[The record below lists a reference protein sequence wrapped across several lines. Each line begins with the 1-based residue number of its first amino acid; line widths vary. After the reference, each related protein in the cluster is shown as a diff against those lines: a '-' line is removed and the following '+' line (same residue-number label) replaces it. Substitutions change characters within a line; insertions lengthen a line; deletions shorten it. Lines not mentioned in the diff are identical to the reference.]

1 MIKLL
6 DFAPV
11 DKYGEPTI
19 KIIPRD
25 KVAGVKLASVDGAY
39 APEIREFMQQLKPVV
54 GKIYALINAMG
65 ATEYFGCN
73 RNGDAFFEDALK
85 KYHHTFVEDGH
96 AFMHHKNKDP
106 EKSYGKVVFS
116 AYNDKMH
123 RVELVVEYD
132 TTKLDPKFVDK
143 INNGDMVNVSMGCRV
158 DSDYCSICG
167 HRAKTPA
174 DYCKHLKYEP
184 GLTKMLPDGRKAF
197 AINKDPHFFD
207 ISIVT
212 IPADPTAR
220 VMAKLASNKNE
231 VISSVTRAAEELGNE
246 KTAAEVKVI
255 DMNKDDGDS
264 KISDIPAEEIGDILD
279 SLLSDFDHFM
289 GPSIPRDILNTIGR
303 MSHNPLPLLSG
314 FIKKKIFLRPHE
326 TQRII
331 LVSSG
336 KENLADALD
345 KAKTVVMDDPKIG
358 LREFAKCNTCFDG
371 VEALPSLF
379 EDSRTLNDD
388 LIKKITVRIVA
399 GDEDDEGCQEKLSG
413 IRPVSVDYSD
423 DFKYLMGQ
431 TDVESASGGLLPFLK
446 DSSSA
451 ILVMGSVISAFNA
464 LLGGNLSAD
473 FVKGVGLGSLI
484 GGPKLINSITDN
496 LKSINTPVQEMRF
509 MNTRTPEAV
518 EAALSDALVQAS
530 LKSNSIGKL
539 ASCKYAFSA
548 APINAVLP
556 KALLSVPL
564 AYGASKL
571 IQNEAKK
578 DAIEEAGI
586 TGKYNP
592 GLLSKSSVTFPL
604 ALAAIMKFASANKVA
619 DTYVKTAKKHGL
631 TKKQIYSKLSDVLFN
646 KNC

>member
-6 DFAPV
+6 DFSPV

-39 APEIREFMQQLKPVV
+39 APEIREFMKQLKPVV

-184 GLTKMLPDGRKAF
+184 GLTRMLPDGRKAF

-220 VMAKLASNKNE
+220 VMAKLASDKNE
-231 VISSVTRAAEELGNE
+231 VVSSVTRAEEELGNE
-246 KTAAEVKVI
+246 KTAADIKVI
-255 DMNKDDGDS
+255 DMNRDDGDK
-264 KISDIPAEEIGDILD
+264 KISTVSSDEISGILD
-279 SLLSDFDHFM
+279 SLISDFDHFM
-289 GPSIPRDILNTIGR
+289 GPSIPKSILNTIGGL
-303 MSHNPLPLLSG
+303 SDNPLSLLSG

-326 TQRII
+326 VQRIV

-336 KENLADALD
+336 KSDLADKLD
-345 KAKTVVMDDPKIG
+345 EAKTVIMGDPAIG
-358 LREFAKCNTCFDG
+358 LKEFGKCDTCFDG
-371 VEALPSLF
+371 VEALPEVF
-379 EDSRTLNDD
+379 EDSRTLDD
-388 LIKKITVRIVA
+388 DVIKKVTIRIIA
-399 GDEDDEGCQEKLSG
+399 GDEEPCEKTGG

-431 TDVESASGGLLPFLK
+431 TDVDTASGGLLPFLK
-446 DSSSA
+446 NSSSA
-451 ILVMGSVISAFNA
+451 LLVMGSVISAFNA

-496 LKSINTPVQEMRF
+496 LKSINTPVQEMQF

-518 EAALSDALVQAS
+518 EAALSDAIAQAA
-530 LKSNSIGKL
+530 LRSNSIGKL

-548 APINAVLP
+548 APINSVLP

-592 GLLSKSSVTFPL
+592 GLLSKSSITFPL
-604 ALAAIMKFASANKVA
+604 ALAAIMKFASAKKVA
-619 DTYVKTAKKHGL
+619 DSYIKTAEKHGL

>member
-19 KIIPRD
+19 RIIPRD
-25 KVAGVKLASVDGAY
+25 RVAGVKLASVDGAY

-220 VMAKLASNKNE
+220 IMAKLAADKNE
-231 VISSVTRAAEELGNE
+231 VISSVTRAEEELNFNE

-255 DMNKDDGDS
+255 DMNKDDS
-264 KISDIPAEEIGDILD
+264 ECKECSDIPEIGDILD
-279 SLLSDFDHFM
+279 SLISDFDHFM
-289 GPSIPRDILNTIGR
+289 GPSIPKDILNTIGG
-303 MSHNPLPLLSG
+303 MSDNPLSLLSG

-326 TQRII
+326 VQRII

-336 KENLADALD
+336 KKDIADKLDENR
-345 KAKTVVMDDPKIG
+345 TVLMNDPKIG
-358 LREFAKCNTCFDG
+358 LQEFSKCDTCFDG
-371 VEALPSLF
+371 VEALPSLY

-388 LIKKITVRIVA
+388 VIKKITIRIVA
-399 GDEDDEGCQEKLSG
+399 GDSLPQEKISG
-413 IRPVSVDYSD
+413 VRPVSVDYSD

-431 TDVESASGGLLPFLK
+431 SDLENKSSVSLLPFLQN
-446 DSSSA
+446 SSSA
-451 ILVMGSVISAFNA
+451 LLVMGSVISAFNA

-484 GGPKLINSITDN
+484 GGPKLINSITSN
-496 LKSINTPVQEMRF
+496 LKNINTPVQEMRF
-509 MNTRTPEAV
+509 MNTKTPEAI
-518 EAALSDALVQAS
+518 EAALSDAIMQAS
-530 LKSNSIGKL
+530 IRSNSVGKL
-539 ASCKYAFSA
+539 ASCKYAFST
-548 APINAVLP
+548 APINSVLP

-578 DAIEEAGI
+578 DAIDEAGI

-592 GLLSKSSVTFPL
+592 GLLSKSSITFPL
-604 ALAAIMKFASANKVA
+604 ALAAIMKFASAKKVA
-619 DTYVKTAKKHGL
+619 DSYIKTAEKCGL

>member
-19 KIIPRD
+19 KIISRNSR
-25 KVAGVKLASVDGAY
+25 AGVKLASVDGAY
-39 APEIREFMQQLKPVV
+39 APEIRDFMKQLKPVV

-132 TTKLDPKFVDK
+132 TSKLDPKFVDK
-143 INNGDMVNVSMGCRV
+143 INNGEMVNVSMGCRV

-184 GLTKMLPDGRKAF
+184 GLTGMLPDGRKAF

-220 VMAKLASNKNE
+220 IMAKLASDRSD
-231 VISSVTRAAEELGNE
+231 VISSVDRASEEFELSE
-246 KTAAEVKVI
+246 KTAAEVKII
-255 DMNKDDGDS
+255 DMNKDDSECRHIDAS
-264 KISDIPAEEIGDILD
+264 EVGDILD

-289 GPSIPRDILNTIGR
+289 GPAIPKDILNTIGG
-303 MSHNPLPLLSG
+303 MSSNPLSLLSG

-326 TQRII
+326 AQRIV

-336 KENLADALD
+336 KKDIADKLD
-345 KAKTVVMDDPKIG
+345 DCKTVIMNDPEIG
-358 LREFAKCNTCFDG
+358 LKEFSKCDTCFDG
-371 VEALPSLF
+371 VEALPSLY

-388 LIKKITVRIVA
+388 VIKKITIRIVA
-399 GDEDDEGCQEKLSG
+399 GDSETPQEKISG
-413 IRPVSVDYSD
+413 VRPVSVDYSD
-423 DFKYLMGQ
+423 DFKYLMGK
-431 TDVESASGGLLPFLK
+431 TDVDKASSGGLLPFLQ
-446 DSSSA
+446 DGTSA

-484 GGPKLINSITDN
+484 GGPKLINSITNN
-496 LKSINTPVQEMRF
+496 LKNINTPVQEMRF

-518 EAALSDALVQAS
+518 EAALTDAIMQAS
-530 LKSNSIGKL
+530 IKSNSIGKL
-539 ASCKYAFSA
+539 ASCKYAFST
-548 APINAVLP
+548 APINAMLP

-578 DAIEEAGI
+578 DAIDEAGI

-592 GLLSKSSVTFPL
+592 GLLSKSSITFPL
-604 ALAAIMKFASANKVA
+604 ALAAIMKFASAKKVA
-619 DTYVKTAKKHGL
+619 DSYIKTAEKCGL

>member
-6 DFAPV
+6 DFAPI

-19 KIIPRD
+19 RIIPRD
-25 KVAGVKLASVDGAY
+25 RVAGVKLASVDGAY

-220 VMAKLASNKNE
+220 VMAKLAANKNE
-231 VISSVTRAAEELGNE
+231 VISSVTRAEEELSFNE

-255 DMNKDDGDS
+255 DMNKDDS
-264 KISDIPAEEIGDILD
+264 ECKECSDIPEIGDVLD
-279 SLLSDFDHFM
+279 SLISDFDHFM
-289 GPSIPRDILNTIGR
+289 GPSIPKDILNTIGG
-303 MSHNPLPLLSG
+303 MSANPLSLLSG

-326 TQRII
+326 VQRII

-336 KENLADALD
+336 KKDIADKLDENQ
-345 KAKTVVMDDPKIG
+345 TVILNDPKIG
-358 LREFAKCNTCFDG
+358 LQEFGKCDTCFDG
-371 VEALPSLF
+371 VEALPSLY

-388 LIKKITVRIVA
+388 VIKKITVRIVT
-399 GDEDDEGCQEKLSG
+399 GDSLPQEKISG
-413 IRPVSVDYSD
+413 VRPVSVDYSD

-431 TDVESASGGLLPFLK
+431 SDLENKSSASLLPFLQN
-446 DSSSA
+446 SSSA
-451 ILVMGSVISAFNA
+451 LLVMGSVISAFNA

-484 GGPKLINSITDN
+484 GGPKLINSITSN
-496 LKSINTPVQEMRF
+496 LKNINTPVQEMRF
-509 MNTRTPEAV
+509 MNTKTPEAI
-518 EAALSDALVQAS
+518 EAALSDAIMQAS
-530 LKSNSIGKL
+530 IRSNSIGKL
-539 ASCKYAFSA
+539 ASCKYAFST
-548 APINAVLP
+548 APINSILP

-578 DAIEEAGI
+578 DAIDEAGI
-586 TGKYNP
+586 TGKYSP
-592 GLLSKSSVTFPL
+592 GLLSKSSITFPL
-604 ALAAIMKFASANKVA
+604 ALAAIMKFASAKKVA
-619 DTYVKTAKKHGL
+619 DSYIKTAEKCGL